1 MSQHLEVLSAK
12 FNTQVILAI
21 MLPFATC
28 AIQLIFWDYIK
39 PLAWVLFFPTIFIAP
54 MIGGL
59 RGGIGATLISTA
71 LVWSIFLAHPY
82 ESKVEHANTVISI
95 VVFIMTGV
103 VFSVIIERYNEA
115 KIALAIRKAVIRSDY
130 FLQEV
135 LDNMTSMA
143 AYWDVDGSCKY
154 SNSHYKSLLRVMTED
169 TSIPT
174 LSDIIS
180 PDLYNHVIPYI
191 PLTLCGQRQE
201 SEIGLATCSGNVCRM
216 KLQYIPYRC
225 TEGIITGY
233 FMIIEDI
240 TSAFEAA
247 RALKEVSKKNLLA
260 ASVFTYAR
268 EGILITL
275 PDATIIDVNDAF
287 TRITGYTRNE
297 VLGKN
302 PAILKSCRHTKDFY
316 AEMWETLIEKK
327 HWYGEI
333 WNRRR
338 NGEVYAE
345 MLNITTVC
353 DDSGRPI
360 NYVGIFT
367 DITALK
373 DHQGQLE
380 HIAHYD
386 ALTNLPNRVLLADR
400 IHQGMVQAHRNKKLL
415 ALAFLDLDGFK
426 AINDKHGHEVGDKLL
441 TSVAVNLKQALREG
455 DTLSRLGG
463 DEFVAVILDLPS
475 FQSSESTLLR
485 MLAAAAE
492 PVLIDGVMQHISAS
506 IGVSFYPQ
514 NEIIDADQLLRQAD
528 QAMYQ
533 AKLAGKNCYHIF
545 DIELDRSIRGQ
556 HETLA
561 DIKHG
566 MDEGEFVLYYQPKV
580 NMRSGAV
587 IGAEAL
593 IRWKHPK
600 KGLLSPLTF
609 LPVIEGNILNI
620 KLGEW
625 VLDTALADMEMWH
638 GAGLDIPVS
647 VNISG
652 HHLQQANFIDR
663 LCTILAT
670 HTNIM
675 PGDLDLEVLETNA
688 LEDLNRVS
696 QVIKSC
702 AKIGVF
708 FALDDFGTGY
718 SSLTYLKRLPV
729 TLLKIDQSFVRGVLD
744 DRDDLAILE
753 SVIALA
759 SAFNRQV
766 IAEGVET
773 PEHGE
778 RLLQLGCELAQ
789 GFGIARPMLGSELP
803 GWSSAWRP
811 DTAWIDLAPLSHDD
825 LPMLYA
831 SVEHRAWIVAIERYL
846 KGASDAPPQLEHHQ
860 CRFGIWLD
868 NCQSHRVAE
877 PYLTEIVY
885 QHVQLHDLA
894 VNLCKLKGG
903 DLKSEATSKLD
914 ELYCIR
920 DKLDILVRD
929 MLRRASN
936 SAIAH
941 TPPIH
946 N

>member
-1 MSQHLEVLSAK
+1 
-12 FNTQVILAI
+12 
-21 MLPFATC
+21 
-28 AIQLIFWDYIK
+28 
-39 PLAWVLFFPTIFIAP
+39 
-54 MIGGL
+54 
-59 RGGIGATLISTA
+59 
-71 LVWSIFLAHPY
+71 
-82 ESKVEHANTVISI
+82 
-95 VVFIMTGV
+95 
-103 VFSVIIERYNEA
+103 
-115 KIALAIRKAVIRSDY
+115 
-130 FLQEV
+130 
-135 LDNMTSMA
+135 
-143 AYWDVDGSCKY
+143 
-154 SNSHYKSLLRVMTED
+154 
-169 TSIPT
+169 
-174 LSDIIS
+174 
-180 PDLYNHVIPYI
+180 
-191 PLTLCGQRQE
+191 
-201 SEIGLATCSGNVCRM
+201 
-216 KLQYIPYRC
+216 
-225 TEGIITGY
+225 
-233 FMIIEDI
+233 
-240 TSAFEAA
+240 
-247 RALKEVSKKNLLA
+247 
-260 ASVFTYAR
+260 
-268 EGILITL
+268 
-275 PDATIIDVNDAF
+275 
-287 TRITGYTRNE
+287 
-297 VLGKN
+297 
-302 PAILKSCRHTKDFY
+302 
-316 AEMWETLIEKK
+316 
-327 HWYGEI
+327 
-333 WNRRR
+333 
-338 NGEVYAE
+338 
-345 MLNITTVC
+345 
-353 DDSGRPI
+353 
-360 NYVGIFT
+360 
-367 DITALK
+367 
-373 DHQGQLE
+373 
-380 HIAHYD
+380 
-386 ALTNLPNRVLLADR
+386 
-400 IHQGMVQAHRNKKLL
+400 
-415 ALAFLDLDGFK
+415 
-426 AINDKHGHEVGDKLL
+426 
-441 TSVAVNLKQALREG
+441 
-455 DTLSRLGG
+455 
-463 DEFVAVILDLPS
+463 
-475 FQSSESTLLR
+475 
-485 MLAAAAE
+485 
-492 PVLIDGVMQHISAS
+492 
-506 IGVSFYPQ
+506 
-514 NEIIDADQLLRQAD
+514 
-528 QAMYQ
+528 MYQ